1 MVKFINLTPHTIYLN
16 DGRKFEPSGQI
27 ARVSSQFKEVD
38 LVDDVIIYEVT
49 YGNIENLPEPDTDVI
64 YIVSNIVLEAGKKKN
79 RWDLVAPATGHPDCI
94 RNEQGQIVSVP
105 GFII

>member
-27 ARVSSQFKEVD
+27 ARVSSQFTILSQFKEVD

-64 YIVSNIVLEAGKKKN
+64 YIVSNIVLEAGK
-79 RWDLVAPATGHPDCI
+79 
-94 RNEQGQIVSVP
+94 EE
-105 GFII
+105 